1 MLINKHITYIVKHNN
16 NQINNDDLDTSAKLS
31 LQLNE
36 NHQKNLFL
44 IHRVLKEQ
52 IRQHRHG
59 NAHSKT
65 RSEIRGGGKKP
76 WKQKGT
82 GRARA
87 GSSRSP
93 LWKGG
98 GVIFGPRS
106 CNIYKSKINKKE
118 KKLAIKNILYNK
130 AHATSIIA
138 NNFHDLVKPNTKVL
152 LDQLKSMGVI
162 INTNTRTLL
171 VVDKKYTNLYL
182 SIRNIYYIDIIQADQ
197 LNALELLKAHQI
209 IITTDGFKL
218 IKQIYHDY
226 N

>member
-1 MLINKHITYIVKHNN
+1 MERKSKIVQKFIEYTPVTANGQTSNN
-16 NQINNDDLDTSAKLS
+16 VHELKLNVLEES
-31 LQLNE
+31 GNYLL
-36 NHQKNLFL
+36 HKNLL
-44 IHRVLKEQ
+44 
-52 IRQHRHG
+52 RHYALQKQG
-59 NAHSKT
+59 TVSTKT
-65 RSEIRGGGKKP
+65 RSEVRGGGSKP
-76 WKQKGT
+76 WRQKGT

-87 GSSRSP
+87 GSNRSP